1 MPREPALL
9 LHADSESDPDLR
21 YATSFV
27 VPDPVFWFRARG
39 RSHLVVNALELG
51 RAREQAR
58 VDEVID
64 VGPFRER
71 LTKRLGRPPRPAE
84 TCAAVLRSRR
94 VRAVTVPE
102 RFPAATADGLRAL
115 GVTVTVREG
124 LFFPERAVKR
134 PDEVAAIRTA
144 QAATEKGVAAAAEA
158 LRASRKRPGGFLSHG
173 GERVTSEYLRWIVEA
188 EMLRH
193 GCLGQHTI
201 VAAGDQAVDPHN
213 TGTGPVRADEAVI
226 FDVFP
231 RHAATGYF
239 ADMSRTFVRGRASKE
254 LRAMYDAVLAGQQYA
269 FDRIRPGAQGR
280 EIHEGIQRL
289 FEDRGY
295 RTGPRD
301 GKMEGFFHGTGHS
314 LGLAIHEPPGIGAR
328 DETLPEGAVVTV
340 EPGLYYPG
348 IGGVRLEDMVL
359 VTKDG
364 CENLTHF
371 PKELEL

>member
-1 MPREPALL
+1 MPETLL

-21 YATSFV
+21 YATAFV
-27 VPDPVFWFRARG
+27 VPDPVFWFRKG
-39 RSHLVVNALELG
+39 RTTHLVVNALELG

-58 VDEVID
+58 VDVVID
-64 VGPFRER
+64 QGAER
-71 LTKRLGRPPRPAE
+71 SRIAKKLGRQPRPLE
-84 TCAAVLRSRR
+84 TLAGILRRHR

-102 RFPAATADGLRAL
+102 RFPAATADFLRAD
-115 GVTVTVREG
+115 GFAVTVREG

-134 PDEVAAIRTA
+134 PDELAAIRKA
-144 QAATEKGVAAAAEA
+144 QAATELGVAKAVDA
-158 LRASRKRPGGFLSHG
+158 LKASKTRAGGLLAHG

-201 VAAGDQAVDPHN
+201 VASGDQAVDPHN
-213 TGTGPVRADEAVI
+213 VGSGPVRANRSII

-231 RHAATGYF
+231 RHVASGYF
-239 ADMSRTFVRGRASKE
+239 ADMSRTVVRGKASKE
-254 LRAMYDAVLAGQQYA
+254 LRAMYDTVLAGQQYA
-269 FDRIRPGAQGR
+269 FDRVRAGANGH
-280 EIHEGIQRL
+280 EIHKGIQDL
-289 FEDRGY
+289 FAARGC

-328 DETLPEGAVVTV
+328 DEILPEGAVVTV
-340 EPGLYYPG
+340 EPGLYYAG

-359 VTKDG
+359 VEKHG
-364 CENLTHF
+364 CSNLTGF
-371 PKELEL
+371 PKELEI